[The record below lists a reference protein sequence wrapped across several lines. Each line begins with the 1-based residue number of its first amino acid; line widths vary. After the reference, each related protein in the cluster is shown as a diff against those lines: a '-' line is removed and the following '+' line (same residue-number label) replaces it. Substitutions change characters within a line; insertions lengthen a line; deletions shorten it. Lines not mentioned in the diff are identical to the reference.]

1 MNFFFEGPKNMFKE
15 FRTEQRAKWN
25 NRRSIE
31 QNVLTIKSV
40 KNIESLFNIAF
51 YLDVL
56 ALLKCI
62 LSLFQSNKI
71 NIVEPVCN
79 LCRADIDIFKLL
91 KTAATH

>member
-1 MNFFFEGPKNMFKE
+1 MFKE

-40 KNIESLFNIAF
+40 KNIESLFNIVF
-51 YLDVL
+51 HLDVL
-56 ALLKCI
+56 ALLKSI

-71 NIVEPVCN
+71 NIVESVCN
-79 LCRADIDIFKLL
+79 LCRADKDIRYTSLI
-91 KTAATH
+91 

>member
-1 MNFFFEGPKNMFKE
+1 MNFLFEGPKNVLKC
-15 FRTEQRAKWN
+15 RTEQRAKWN
-25 NRRSIE
+25 NRRSTE

-71 NIVEPVCN
+71 NIVESVCN
-79 LCRADIDIFKLL
+79 LCRADIDIRYTSLI
-91 KTAATH
+91 

>member
-40 KNIESLFNIAF
+40 KNIESLFYIVF
-51 YLDVL
+51 HLDVL
-56 ALLKCI
+56 ALLKSI

-79 LCRADIDIFKLL
+79 LCRADIHIFKLL

>member
-1 MNFFFEGPKNMFKE
+1 MFKE

-51 YLDVL
+51 HLDVL
-56 ALLKCI
+56 ALLKSI

-71 NIVEPVCN
+71 NILESVCN
-79 LCRADIDIFKLL
+79 LCRADIDIRNISLI
-91 KTAATH
+91 

>member
-1 MNFFFEGPKNMFKE
+1 MFKE

-40 KNIESLFNIAF
+40 KNIESLFNIVF
-51 YLDVL
+51 HLDVL
-56 ALLKCI
+56 ALLKSI

>member
-1 MNFFFEGPKNMFKE
+1 MNFLFEGPKNVLKC
-15 FRTEQRAKWN
+15 RTEQRAKWN
-25 NRRSIE
+25 NRRSTE

-56 ALLKCI
+56 ALKCI

>member
-1 MNFFFEGPKNMFKE
+1 MNFFFEGPKNVFKE

-40 KNIESLFNIAF
+40 KNIESLFNIVF
-51 YLDVL
+51 HLDVL
-56 ALLKCI
+56 ALLKSI

-71 NIVEPVCN
+71 NIVESVCN
-79 LCRADIDIFKLL
+79 LCRADIDIRNTSLI
-91 KTAATH
+91 

>member
-1 MNFFFEGPKNMFKE
+1 MFKE

-40 KNIESLFNIAF
+40 KNIESLFNIVF
-51 YLDVL
+51 HLDVL
-56 ALLKCI
+56 ALLKSI

-71 NIVEPVCN
+71 NIVESVCN
-79 LCRADIDIFKLL
+79 LCRADIDIRNTSLI
-91 KTAATH
+91 

>member
-1 MNFFFEGPKNMFKE
+1 MFKE

-40 KNIESLFNIAF
+40 KNIESLFNIVF
-51 YLDVL
+51 HLDVL
-56 ALLKCI
+56 ALLKSI

-71 NIVEPVCN
+71 NIVKSVCT
-79 LCRADIDIFKLL
+79 LCRADIDIRDTSLI
-91 KTAATH
+91 